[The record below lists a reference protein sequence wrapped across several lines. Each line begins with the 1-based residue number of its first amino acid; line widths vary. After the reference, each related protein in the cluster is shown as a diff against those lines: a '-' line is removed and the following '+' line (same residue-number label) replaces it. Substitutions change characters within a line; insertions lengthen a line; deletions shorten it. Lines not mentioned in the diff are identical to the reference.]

1 MGRVIAPIVVL
12 LLLAAVTWGVIA
24 LVRSARARNKRRRME
39 QTQRDLA
46 TFAPAVL
53 DGSPLVDVVIAQ
65 GQRLG
70 EVADLL
76 KALMA
81 NEIHVFMPNSDRQRI
96 SDWITEYEKN
106 RKAQS

>member
-1 MGRVIAPIVVL
+1 VGRVIVPIGAL
-12 LLLAAVTWGVIA
+12 LLLAAVAWGIFA
-24 LVRSARARNKRRRME
+24 LIRGVRARNKRQRME

-65 GQRLG
+65 GQQLG

-106 RKAQS
+106 RRAQS